1 MAAPDLAHRGRVSKD
16 LVCLHEEQTQAA
28 GMLAGWLI
36 ESYQDSVTFDDVAVA
51 FTQEEWTLLDPSQRD
66 LYRDVML
73 ENYEN
78 LASVGHHLFKPSVIC
93 WLEEEGPSRAGQRGV
108 LQEWRLKSKGSALQQ
123 DRAWFH
129 SASDE
134 TQTDLPPVSRCS
146 PSGETTLPAPP
157 LPCSFRCYLLTP

>member
-16 LVCLHEEQTQAA
+16 LVCLHGEQTQAA

-36 ESYQDSVTFDDVAVA
+36 DSYQDSVTFDDVAVD

-78 LASVGHHLFKPSVIC
+78 LASVGRHLFKPSVIC
-93 WLEEEGPSRAGQRGV
+93 WLEEEGQLRAGQRGV
-108 LQEWRLKSKGSALQQ
+108 LQEWQLESKGSALQQ
-123 DRAWFH
+123 DRAWFR
-129 SASDE
+129 ASDE
-134 TQTDLPPVSRCS
+134 TQMDPPRVSQAPTLWGDHCLLS
-146 PSGETTLPAPP
+146 PAASGVT
-157 LPCSFRCYLLTP
+157 S

>member
-1 MAAPDLAHRGRVSKD
+1 MAAPDLAHRGHFSKD

-36 ESYQDSVTFDDVAVA
+36 DSYQDSVTFDDVAVD

-78 LASVGHHLFKPSVIC
+78 LASIGHHLFKPSVIC
-93 WLEEEGPSRAGQRGV
+93 WLEKEGQLRAGQRGV
-108 LQEWRLKSKGSALQQ
+108 LQEWQVKSKGSALQQ
-123 DRAWFH
+123 DRAWFR
-129 SASDE
+129 ASDE
-134 TQTDLPPVSRCS
+134 TQMGFCRCILNFYDAALILL
-146 PSGETTLPAPP
+146 GVMTL
-157 LPCSFRCYLLTP
+157 FQ